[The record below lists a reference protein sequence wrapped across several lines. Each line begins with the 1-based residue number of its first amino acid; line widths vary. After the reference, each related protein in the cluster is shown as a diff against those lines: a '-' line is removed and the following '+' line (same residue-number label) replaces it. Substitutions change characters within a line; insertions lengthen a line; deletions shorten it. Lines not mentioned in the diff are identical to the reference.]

1 MIKKTVLLI
10 NAGHGGMNYQTGESY
25 TDKEDGKMTLHTN
38 GKPYHWKGWF
48 FEGVSNRRLALE
60 FIAQAS
66 RAGYICIPVFPPE
79 GDPEPKQRA
88 ELANKIALELQCRCI
103 YLSFHSNAVTSSTSP
118 QNSAQGVC
126 AMVFKRGSNT
136 AKLAEKITLAMQ
148 NVFDEYGS
156 KRRAQLIHD
165 NGLDETTHTAMPA
178 ILFEI
183 GFFDNPQN
191 ADLLMD
197 AEFCVHLI
205 ATMVEQIKRNVE

>member
-10 NAGHGGMNYQTGESY
+10 NAGHGGMNFQTGESY

-79 GDPEPKQRA
+79 GDPEPRDRA
-88 ELANKIALELQCRCI
+88 KLANEIAMKLQCKCI
-103 YLSFHSNAVTSSTSP
+103 YLSFHSNAAGIGTNP
-118 QNSAQGVC
+118 QLTAQGVS
-126 AMVFKRGSNT
+126 AFVYKLKSET
-136 AKLAEKITLAMQ
+136 AVLAEKITKAMQ

-165 NGLDETTHTAMPA
+165 KPLDETTYTAMPA
-178 ILFEI
+178 ILFEV